1 MVAFVIQL
9 VKMKPEERASISV
22 SKKTHAELMKYCAQL
37 SMQTGES
44 HTQDSVICALL
55 KEAHTLS
62 TPETPET
69 PRIPENIVT
78 RRFLILTQLALW
90 VALAILGALFTAHII
105 M

>member
-1 MVAFVIQL
+1 
-9 VKMKPEERASISV
+9 MKPEERASISV

-69 PRIPENIVT
+69 PETPRIPEDIVT